1 MIYYQMSNIDKSN
14 KNKQKYNTD
23 YRSLFFFGFILN
35 CAGIS
40 SVIATRNPAFI
51 GVMAFGII
59 FMLNS
64 WVNKDKWYDKN
75 V

>member
-1 MIYYQMSNIDKSN
+1 MDNIKTIKEDK
-14 KNKQKYNTD
+14 KNTD
-23 YRSLFFFGFILN
+23 YRSFFFYGFILN
-35 CAGIS
+35 CAGIAIM
-40 SVIATRNPAFI
+40 IATRNPAFI